1 MNVLLSLIVG
11 LAVSAPVIAGLTDT
25 ILGDVD
31 DNGRVDA
38 MDGMLLNLY
47 SLYSR
52 SAPSDTSLVDVNAD
66 GRIDSTDVRL
76 IAAGDVNADGQIDS
90 TDVRLIAV
98 YLSDPSNPELPLGIG
113 RSSGEAC
120 SVGMELSPGQSCNVD
135 VPIERQ
141 ADGKRWYCRFKA
153 KADGQ
158 GYYNRLEEGP
168 GPNIA
173 KRDLSSPKRIDSDG
187 FQASRIADTSKWK
200 IEAIP

>member
-1 MNVLLSLIVG
+1 MNVLLSVFVG
-11 LAVSAPVIAGLTDT
+11 LAASASVVAGSTGG

-31 DNGRVDA
+31 DNGRVDI
-38 MDGMLLNLY
+38 MDGVLLNLY
-47 SLYSR
+47 SLYSL

-76 IAAGDVNADGQIDS
+76 IAAGDVNADGRIDS

-98 YLSDPSNPELPLGIG
+98 YLSDPSNPELPPEIG
-113 RSSGEAC
+113 RSSCEAC

-141 ADGKRWYCRFKA
+141 ADRKRWSCRFKV
-153 KADGQ
+153 KADGK

-168 GPNIA
+168 GLSTA
-173 KRDLSSPKRIDSDG
+173 RDVSSPKRIDSDG
-187 FQASRIADTSKWK
+187 FQASRIANTSKWK
-200 IEAIP
+200 IEALP